1 MPGRE
6 TDTPPFD
13 SILIAPCGMNCGLC
27 YAYVREK
34 NVCPGCR
41 GEDRTKPKYCVVC
54 RIKTCEKMAREGRE
68 FCFGCDTF
76 PCARLKQLDKRYRTK
91 YGMSMIE
98 NLGLIETFGMD
109 HFLRIETE
117 RRTCPE
123 CGGVICVHKAECP
136 SCGREWR

>member
-1 MPGRE
+1 MPGQ
-6 TDTPPFD
+6 TANTGPFD
-13 SILIAPCGMNCGLC
+13 SSLIAPCGMNCRLC
-27 YAYVREK
+27 YAYVRDR

-41 GEDRTKPKYCVVC
+41 GEDPSKPKYCVVC
-54 RIKTCEKMAREGRE
+54 RIKTCEKMAGDGRG

-76 PCARLKQLDKRYRTK
+76 PCARLKRLDKRYRTK

-98 NLGLIETFGMD
+98 NLGMIESSGMD
-109 HFLRIETE
+109 RFLQAERE

-136 SCGREWR
+136 SCGRAWR